1 MTRVLIIEAL
11 DHFRTV
17 NIDTENCVLKYIGEY
32 VEEDDDYITLRY
44 KSSCFD
50 GVQDEESLIKIIKS
64 AIISKIF
71 FEETGGMV
79 RAKCQERKLK

>member
-1 MTRVLIIEAL
+1 MTKVLIIEAL

-17 NIDTENCVLKYIGEY
+17 NIDTKNCVLRYIGEY

-44 KSSCFD
+44 KNSYFD
-50 GVQDEESLIKIIKS
+50 GVQDEENLIRIIKS
-64 AIISKIF
+64 AIVSKMF

-79 RAKCQERKLK
+79 KANEKRG

>member
-17 NIDTENCVLKYIGEY
+17 NIHTKNCVLRYIGEY

-44 KSSCFD
+44 KNATFD
-50 GVQDEESLIKIIKS
+50 GVQDEENVIKIIKS
-64 AIISKIF
+64 AIISKTEF
-71 FEETGGMV
+71 RQSSGWKKVE
-79 RAKCQERKLK
+79 